1 MTTGYEDH
9 SQFLEGTETVSL
21 YVTDSSSSVSVAN
34 ALAGELS
41 FREAS
46 QLGTL
51 NLEDDGLAIELDSA
65 ELSGAVPR
73 RGSKI
78 VRADTTVWRV
88 RSISSDHV
96 IGVYRCLCVK
106 TK

>member
-21 YVTDSSSSVSVAN
+21 YVTDNSSAVSVAN
-34 ALAGELS
+34 ALTGELS

-51 NLEDDGLAIELDSA
+51 NLETEGMAIELDA
-65 ELSGAVPR
+65 ADLNGAIPK

-78 VRADTTVWRV
+78 VRADTTPWRV
-88 RSISSDHV
+88 QSISSDHV